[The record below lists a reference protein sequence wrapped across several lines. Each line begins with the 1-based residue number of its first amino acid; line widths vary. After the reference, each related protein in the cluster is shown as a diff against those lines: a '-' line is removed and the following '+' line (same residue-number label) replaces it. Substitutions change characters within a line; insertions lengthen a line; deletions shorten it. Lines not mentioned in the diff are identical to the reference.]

1 MLYLPRRTPIKKHR
15 IIFLNKKG
23 EIVAAGYPVVVVR
36 NESFVINT
44 GVPSKEL
51 VMIRQ
56 GTEADIKV
64 DGRILKGK
72 VSVISQVPD
81 ERSRTYNVEVEI
93 AGKTD
98 EAELFIGSVAKV
110 DFITGNIEGIWIPVF
125 AILTDG
131 TDYVYTDVDGIA
143 LRKNIRTGNISG
155 EFVLVDG
162 LNSGDR
168 VIVKGM
174 KDISDG
180 DLVKEQ

>member
-1 MLYLPRRTPIKKHR
+1 LLCLPRRTPIKKHR

-72 VSVISQVPD
+72 VSVISQAPD

-93 AGKTD
+93 AGKAY
-98 EAELFIGSVAKV
+98 EA
-110 DFITGNIEGIWIPVF
+110 
-125 AILTDG
+125 
-131 TDYVYTDVDGIA
+131 
-143 LRKNIRTGNISG
+143 
-155 EFVLVDG
+155 G
-162 LNSGDR
+162 L
-168 VIVKGM
+168 
-174 KDISDG
+174 
-180 DLVKEQ
+180 